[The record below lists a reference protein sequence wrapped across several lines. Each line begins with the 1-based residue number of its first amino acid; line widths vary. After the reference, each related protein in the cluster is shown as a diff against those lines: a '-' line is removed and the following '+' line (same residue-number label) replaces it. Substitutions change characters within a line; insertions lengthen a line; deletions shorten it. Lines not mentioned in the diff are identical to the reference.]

1 MAAKTPR
8 TLVQEHIRACPVS
21 SLGVG
26 GVDSVEGV
34 SRGCRLTPVS
44 TVSTVS
50 RVCRESV
57 EGVEPGLNSVADEE
71 VVGAADGYGMTMAFS
86 GLRLFHH

>member
-1 MAAKTPR
+1 MT
-8 TLVQEHIRACPVS
+8 PVS
-21 SLGVG
+21 
-26 GVDSVEGV
+26 
-34 SRGCRLTPVS
+34 TVS

>member
-1 MAAKTPR
+1 M
-8 TLVQEHIRACPVS
+8 
-21 SLGVG
+21 
-26 GVDSVEGV
+26 
-34 SRGCRLTPVS
+34 TPVS

>member
-1 MAAKTPR
+1 MT
-8 TLVQEHIRACPVS
+8 RAPG
-21 SLGVG
+21 LLTTKA
-26 GVDSVEGV
+26 VEGV
-34 SRGCRLTPVS
+34 SRGCQLTPVSTVS